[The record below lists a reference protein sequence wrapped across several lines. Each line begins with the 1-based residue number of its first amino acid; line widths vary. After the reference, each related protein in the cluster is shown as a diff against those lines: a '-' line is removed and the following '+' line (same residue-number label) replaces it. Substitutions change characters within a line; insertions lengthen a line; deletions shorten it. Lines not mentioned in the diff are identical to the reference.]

1 MSVKYTV
8 NDNGTFVYAAATGTL
23 TPDELNKYLV
33 DMANDERLKPGY
45 RELFDM
51 TRLIKSLIT
60 PASFPEIL
68 KLIAANPKKQRG
80 SKLAIVAGP
89 EGTFEIFRQFERLAG
104 EDAVKIIV
112 LNDIETAKVWLGVE
126 THQFKSQFSFRQT
139 SP

>member
-8 NDNGTFVYAAATGTL
+8 NDNGTFVYAVATGTL
-23 TPDELNKYLV
+23 TLDEIKKYLV

-68 KLIAANPKKQRG
+68 ELIAANPKKQHS

-89 EGTFEIFRQFERLAG
+89 EGSFETARQFERLASP
-104 EDAVKIIV
+104 DVVKIIV
-112 LNDIETAKVWLGVE
+112 FSDIETAKVWLGVE
-126 THQFKSQFSFRQT
+126 AHQF
-139 SP
+139 

>member
-8 NDNGTFVYAAATGTL
+8 NDNGTFVYTAATGTL
-23 TPDELNKYLV
+23 RPDEIKKYLV

-51 TRLIKSLIT
+51 TRLIESLIT

-68 KLIAANPKKQRG
+68 KLITANPKKQRG

-89 EGTFEIFRQFERLAG
+89 EGTFETARQFERLASP
-104 EDAVKIIV
+104 DVVKIIV
-112 LNDIETAKVWLGVE
+112 FSDIETAKVWLGVE
-126 THQFKSQFSFRQT
+126 TPEFFARQT
-139 SP
+139 SPQR

>member
-8 NDNGTFVYAAATGTL
+8 NDKGTLVYAVASGIL
-23 TPDELNKYLV
+23 RPDELNKYLV

-51 TRLIKSLIT
+51 TQLIESLVT

-68 KLIAANPKKQRG
+68 KLIAANPKQRG

-89 EGTFEIFRQFERLAG
+89 EGSFETARQFERLANP
-104 EDAVKIIV
+104 DMVKVIV
-112 LNDIETAKVWLGVE
+112 FNDIETAKVWLGIEGDQV
-126 THQFKSQFSFRQT
+126 
-139 SP
+139 

>member
-8 NDNGTFVYAAATGTL
+8 NDNGTLVYAVAAEIL
-23 TPDELNKYLV
+23 SPDEMSKYLV

-51 TRLIKSLIT
+51 TMLTKSLIT
-60 PASFPEIL
+60 PESFPEIM

-89 EGTFEIFRQFERLAG
+89 EGTFETARQFERAASSDML
-104 EDAVKIIV
+104 KIIV
-112 LNDIETAKVWLGVE
+112 FNDIETAKVWLGVE
-126 THQFKSQFSFRQT
+126 TQQF
-139 SP
+139 

>member
-8 NDNGTFVYAAATGTL
+8 NDKGTLVYAVANGTL

-33 DMANDERLKPGY
+33 DMANDERIKPGY

-51 TRLIKSLIT
+51 TQLVESLIT

-68 KLIAANPKKQRG
+68 KLIAANPKKRHG

-89 EGTFEIFRQFERLAG
+89 EGSFETLRQFERQAG
-104 EDAVKIIV
+104 EDVVKIIV
-112 LNDIETAKVWLGVE
+112 FNDIETAKVWLGIEGDQV
-126 THQFKSQFSFRQT
+126 
-139 SP
+139 

>member
-8 NDNGTFVYAAATGTL
+8 NDNGTLVYAVATGTL
-23 TPDELNKYLV
+23 SPDEMNKYLV

-51 TRLIKSLIT
+51 TQLVKSLIT
-60 PASFPEIL
+60 PESFPEIM

-89 EGTFEIFRQFERLAG
+89 EGTFETARQFERAASS
-104 EDAVKIIV
+104 DMVKIIV
-112 LNDIETAKVWLGVE
+112 FNDTETAKVWLGVE
-126 THQFKSQFSFRQT
+126 T
-139 SP
+139 

>member
-8 NDNGTFVYAAATGTL
+8 NDKGTLVYAVASGIL
-23 TPDELNKYLV
+23 RPDELNKYLV

-51 TRLIKSLIT
+51 TQLIESLVT

-89 EGTFEIFRQFERLAG
+89 EGSFETARQFERLANP
-104 EDAVKIIV
+104 DMVKVIV
-112 LNDIETAKVWLGVE
+112 FNDIETAKVWLGIEGDQV
-126 THQFKSQFSFRQT
+126 
-139 SP
+139 